1 MTNNLMNRSN
11 FSEKY
16 KFQWIA
22 PERTGSR
29 KVAEILSYYGFKYNN
44 STIFELGKYNY
55 NHRGDDNLGS
65 DYQII
70 CNARNPYGRTYSLF
84 KNFYPKIKD
93 KSKDGFKEYVLYD
106 LPMGQM
112 KEMVIRPKIE
122 TPFDYVIR
130 LEHMKEDLMKLPF
143 ISDVLMESQVE
154 MLTSHGKEIE
164 DWEKF
169 YDDEMKEI
177 VYSYTES
184 QFKFWGYEK

>member
-1 MTNNLMNRSN
+1 MTENLRTNNV
-11 FSEKY
+11 SEKY

-44 STIFELGKYNY
+44 STIFELGNYNY

-130 LEHMKEDLMKLPF
+130 LEHMKEDIMKLPF

-169 YDDEMKEI
+169 YDDETKEI